1 MPSSVCSKPSFIVAS
16 GMYMASDV
24 PTKFSAPTCEPT
36 RLATRPTTMIT
47 AVTMVAGLSSTFSP
61 KSSFMYQ
68 LREVAFTSPPNEPR
82 KRRSSELAVIPAMY
96 TGTVFFF
103 DFDMP
108 SVPKS
113 ITTTASAMMDMIYM
127 LSTLMFA
134 PSAP

>member
-1 MPSSVCSKPSFIVAS
+1 
-16 GMYMASDV
+16 
-24 PTKFSAPTCEPT
+24 
-36 RLATRPTTMIT
+36 
-47 AVTMVAGLSSTFSP
+47 
-61 KSSFMYQ
+61 MYQ

-82 KRRSSELAVIPAMY
+82 KRRSSELTVIPAMY
-96 TGTVFFF
+96 TGTVFF

-113 ITTTASAMMDMIYM
+113 ITTTASAMMDMMYM